1 MPVELPPRCPVA
13 GRPDAGGL
21 GQGIQAPVQV
31 PRLRGG
37 VDALHGFVQVPVVG
51 NLVAA
56 VRYPADHVRVAFGG
70 ESRDEERRLD
80 LLALEDL
87 QDPRDGDL
95 GPVGLVRH
103 E

>member
-1 MPVELPPRCPVA
+1 MPVELPPRCTVA
-13 GRPDAGGL
+13 RRPHAGGL
-21 GQGIQAPVQV
+21 GQGIQAPVDV

-37 VDALHGFVQVPVVG
+37 VDALHGFVQVAVVG

-56 VRYPADHVRVAFGG
+56 VRNPADHVRVAFCG

-80 LLALEDL
+80 VLAFQDL
-87 QDPRDGDL
+87 QDARDGDF